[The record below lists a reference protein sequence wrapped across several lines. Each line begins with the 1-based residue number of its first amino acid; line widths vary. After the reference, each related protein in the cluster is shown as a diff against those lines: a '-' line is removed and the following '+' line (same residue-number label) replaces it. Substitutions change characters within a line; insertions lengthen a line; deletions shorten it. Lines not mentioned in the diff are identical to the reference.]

1 MKDELNIPPELVS
14 AIVDG
19 VVARFR
25 PILTGLQTKPSQ
37 GYGLIGMVES
47 SSRGEGQ
54 QNRSHT
60 LPEIGYIRLKEILE
74 IIPVSKST
82 WYKGIAEGRYPKP
95 TKRFGPRIAAW
106 DIRDIRA
113 LLDNKV
119 A

>member
-1 MKDELNIPPELVS
+1 MKGELNIPPDLVS

-25 PILTGLQTKPSQ
+25 PILTRLQTKPSQ
-37 GYGLIGMVES
+37 GDGLIGMVES
-47 SSRGEGQ
+47 ASRGEGQ
-54 QNRSHT
+54 QDRQRT
-60 LPEIGYIRLKEILE
+60 LPEVGFIRLKEILE

-106 DIRDIRA
+106 DVRDIRA

>member
-1 MKDELNIPPELVS
+1 MKGELNIPPELVS

-37 GYGLIGMVES
+37 GDGLIGLVELA
-47 SSRGEGQ
+47 SRGKGQ
-54 QNRSHT
+54 QDRPRT
-60 LPEIGYIRLKEILE
+60 LPEVGYIRLKEILE

>member
-1 MKDELNIPPELVS
+1 LKRES
-14 AIVDG
+14 AIS
-19 VVARFR
+19 
-25 PILTGLQTKPSQ
+25 PENILAIAEQLATVLMPMMGRLETSKQVK
-37 GYGLIGMVES
+37 GLIGMAES
-47 SSRGEGQ
+47 ASRGEGQ
-54 QNRSHT
+54 QDRPRT
-60 LPEIGYIRLKEILE
+60 LPEVRYIRLKEILE

-119 A
+119 E

>member
-1 MKDELNIPPELVS
+1 LKRETAISRENIL
-14 AIVDG
+14 AIAEQLATVLMPMMS
-19 VVARFR
+19 RFEASK
-25 PILTGLQTKPSQ
+25 QVKS
-37 GYGLIGMVES
+37 LIGMAES
-47 SSRGEGQ
+47 ASRGEGQ
-54 QNRSHT
+54 QDRLRT
-60 LPEIGYIRLKEILE
+60 LPEVGYIRLKEILE

-95 TKRFGPRIAAW
+95 TKRLGPRIAAW

>member
-1 MKDELNIPPELVS
+1 MKRES
-14 AIVDG
+14 AIS
-19 VVARFR
+19 
-25 PILTGLQTKPSQ
+25 PENILAIAEQLATVLMPMMSRLEISKQVN
-37 GYGLIGMVES
+37 GLIGMAES
-47 SSRGEGQ
+47 ASRGEGQ
-54 QNRSHT
+54 QDRPRT
-60 LPEIGYIRLKEILE
+60 LPEVGYIRLKEILE

-95 TKRFGPRIAAW
+95 TKRLGPRIAAW

>member
-1 MKDELNIPPELVS
+1 MPMMSSLEASRQSRQVK
-14 AIVDG
+14 
-19 VVARFR
+19 
-25 PILTGLQTKPSQ
+25 
-37 GYGLIGMVES
+37 GLIGMAES
-47 SSRGEGQ
+47 ASRGEGQ
-54 QNRSHT
+54 QDRQCT

>member
-1 MKDELNIPPELVS
+1 MKGELNITPELVS

-37 GYGLIGMVES
+37 GDGLIGMVELA
-47 SSRGEGQ
+47 SRGEGQ
-54 QNRSHT
+54 QDRPHT
-60 LPEIGYIRLKEILE
+60 LPEVGYIRLEGILKL
-74 IIPVSKST
+74 IPISKST

-106 DIRDIRA
+106 DVRDIRA